1 MLPVAGDGY
10 CVTKAFF
17 DILELPQKNRVDCL
31 LLCGL
36 WIVVIGQQSINF
48 TCLSGECMY
57 LCER

>member
-1 MLPVAGDGY
+1 MGETIEREVVWDGFCGMLAVAGDGY

-36 WIVVIGQQSINF
+36 WIVVIGQ
-48 TCLSGECMY
+48 
-57 LCER
+57 